1 MRTYTVNLDLSPEHR
16 WSSVI
21 EGERDRILASHRELL
36 GFLGPWV
43 DGLRWIGGPLA
54 WMRSGSMMY
63 YNEINSVATGLGLPV
78 FDVLLCQ
85 IAYEICAS
93 CTTIMCPEGRHI
105 RTMDWPLDALRNV
118 TVRVNFQRGGATV
131 LRTITWAGYIGVLTG
146 LRPGGYSVSINYR
159 PHGGLGIARTLV
171 ELVRCSRWPVGYL
184 VRETMLA
191 TANYREAI
199 DTFQRAQLIS
209 PTYICVC
216 SSDEA
221 TVITRDTNGVAEAR
235 SSSQATLVQTNRD
248 FTGDNTNVLWSQE
261 REQLAARSF
270 QTQGSRTWEQ
280 LRNVFKR
287 HPIRNQIT
295 IYVAEM
301 DVNEGWCDGEVIP
314 APTN

>member
-1 MRTYTVNLDLSPEHR
+1 MRTYTVNLDLPPEDR
-16 WSSVI
+16 WTAVI
-21 EGERDRILASHRELL
+21 EGERARILASHRDLL

-43 DGLRWIGGPLA
+43 DGLRWVGGPLA

-63 YNEINSVATGLGLPV
+63 YDEIKSVAARLGLPV
-78 FDVLLCQ
+78 YDVVLCQ

-93 CTTIMCPEGRHI
+93 CTSIMCPEGRHI
-105 RTMDWPLDALRNV
+105 RTMDWPLDALRDV
-118 TVRVNFQRGGATV
+118 TIRVNFQRRGTTV
-131 LRTITWAGYIGVLTG
+131 LRTVTWAGYVGVLTG

-159 PHGGLGIARTLV
+159 PHGGVGIARTLV

-191 TANYREAI
+191 TANYREAV
-199 DTFQRAQLIS
+199 DTFHKAPLIS
-209 PTYICVC
+209 PTYICAC
-216 SSDEA
+216 SPEEA
-221 TVITRDTNGVAEAR
+221 TVITRDADGVAEAR

-248 FTGDNTNVLWSQE
+248 FTGDDTNVLWSQE

-270 QTQGSRTWEQ
+270 QAQGSKSWSQ

-301 DVNEGWCDGEVIP
+301 DVNEGWCDGEVVST
-314 APTN
+314 PTN